1 MNISPETLNVL
12 KNFSSISPSLV
23 VKAGNVVRTISPMK
37 NIYAKF
43 ESPETFDRDFALYD
57 LNEFLGGLSL
67 FKDPEFSFDETHV
80 KIKSGRSKSM
90 YFYSDS
96 SVITA
101 PPEKDIDLPSED
113 VTFQLSDGDLNSLLK
128 ASSVY
133 QLPDLSLIGE
143 DGEMHLIVRDKNNDS
158 SNTYA
163 VSVGKTLSTFCFN
176 FKVEN
181 LKILPGVYD
190 VTISSPHL
198 SVFKHTRLDLCYW
211 IALEPDST
219 FDQ

>member
-1 MNISPETLNVL
+1 MNISTETLNVL
-12 KNFSSISPSLV
+12 KNFSNISPSLV
-23 VKAGNVVRTISPMK
+23 VKTGSVLRTISPMK

-43 ESPETFDRDFALYD
+43 ESPEVFEKDFALYD

-80 KIKSGRSKSM
+80 NIKSGRSKSM
-90 YFYSDS
+90 YFYSDA

-101 PPEKDIDLPSED
+101 PPEKDIALPSED
-113 VTFQLSDGDLNSLLK
+113 VTFQLSDEDLNSLLK

-133 QLPDLSLIGE
+133 QLPDLSLIG
-143 DGEMHLIVRDKNNDS
+143 DGREMQLIVRDKCNDS
-158 SNTYA
+158 SNTYN
-163 VSVGKTLSTFCFN
+163 VTVGQTTSNFCFN

-190 VTISSPHL
+190 VTISSPNL

-219 FDQ
+219 YES

>member
-1 MNISPETLNVL
+1 MNISSETLNVL

-23 VKAGNVVRTISPMK
+23 VKTGSILRTISPMK

-43 ESPETFDRDFALYD
+43 ESPEVFQQDFALYD

-67 FKDPEFSFDETHV
+67 FKDPEFAFDKNYVE
-80 KIKSGRSKSM
+80 IKAGRSTSK
-90 YFYSDS
+90 YFYSDA

-101 PPEKDIDLPSED
+101 PPEKDISLPSED
-113 VTFQLSDGDLNSLLK
+113 VTFQLSDEDLNCLLK

-133 QLPDLSLIGE
+133 QLPDLSLIG
-143 DGEMHLIVRDKNNDS
+143 DGSKMELVVRDKSNNGSNVYNVDVGETS
-158 SNTYA
+158 SI
-163 VSVGKTLSTFCFN
+163 FCFN

-181 LKILPGVYD
+181 LKILPGVYN
-190 VTISSPHL
+190 VTISSPNL
-198 SVFKHTRLDLCYW
+198 SVFNHTRLDLCYW

-219 FDQ
+219 YES

>member
-1 MNISPETLNVL
+1 MNISSETLNVL

-23 VKAGNVVRTISPMK
+23 VKAGNVIRTISPMK

-43 ESPETFDRDFALYD
+43 ESPESFDRDFALYD

-67 FKDPEFSFDETHV
+67 FKDPEFVFDETHV
-80 KIKSGRSKSM
+80 NIKSGRSKSM
-90 YFYSDS
+90 YFYSDA
-96 SVITA
+96 SVISA
-101 PPEKDIDLPSED
+101 PPEKDITLPSED

-133 QLPDLSLIGE
+133 QLSDLSLIGE
-143 DGEMHLIVRDKNNDS
+143 DGNMQLIVRDKNNDS

-163 VSVGKTLSTFCFN
+163 VSVGKTSSTFCFN

-190 VTISSPHL
+190 VTISSPNL

-219 FDQ
+219 YES

>member
-1 MNISPETLNVL
+1 MNISTETLNVL

-23 VKAGNVVRTISPMK
+23 VKTGSILRTISPMK

-43 ESPETFDRDFALYD
+43 TSTEVFQKDFALYD

-67 FKDPEFSFDETHV
+67 FKDPEFAFDETHI
-80 KIKSGRSKSM
+80 KIKSGRCESM
-90 YFYSDS
+90 YFYSDA

-113 VTFQLSDGDLNSLLK
+113 VTFQLSDEDLNSLLK

-133 QLPDLSLIGE
+133 QLPDLSLIG
-143 DGEMHLIVRDKNNDS
+143 DGRKMNLVVRDKCNNG
-158 SNTYA
+158 SNVYN
-163 VSVGKTLSTFCFN
+163 VDVGETSSTFCFN

-181 LKILPGVYD
+181 LKILPGVYN
-190 VTISSPHL
+190 VTISSPNL
-198 SVFKHTRLDLCYW
+198 SVFNHTRLDLCYW

-219 FDQ
+219 YES